1 MARLTPADIRKVK
14 FRKPPLGKRGYDEEE
29 VDKFLELVEQTI
41 AALEAEASGPG
52 ARIPAP
58 RLHDPADSYGTS
70 RAAQSAMLAELDQ
83 IKVRLARIE
92 AAVTDRGGRRPAG
105 EPVFGA
111 APRPPL

>member
-70 RAAQSAMLAELDQ
+70 RAAQSAMLAEL
-83 IKVRLARIE
+83 
-92 AAVTDRGGRRPAG
+92 
-105 EPVFGA
+105 FGS
-111 APRPPL
+111 PPLIIPTSSGATTGPGPEPARR